1 MAFLRS
7 LSHTFPGLAAT
18 TSLIVAEFLPV
29 GLAQLEVQVSI
40 ADCSLNG
47 STDGSL
53 EVMFPPQG
61 GDLLKD
67 TVVTSSPS

>member
-7 LSHTFPGLAAT
+7 LWLTFPGLAAT
-18 TSLIVAEFLPV
+18 TSLIVAEFLSV

-47 STDGSL
+47 STSSL